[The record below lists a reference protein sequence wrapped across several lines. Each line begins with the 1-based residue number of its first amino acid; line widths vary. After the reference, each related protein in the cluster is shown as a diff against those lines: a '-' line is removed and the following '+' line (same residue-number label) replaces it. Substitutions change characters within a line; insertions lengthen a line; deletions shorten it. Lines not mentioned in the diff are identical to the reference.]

1 MSIDFACPSCEKKFR
16 VKDELAGKSAKCS
29 KCNSRF
35 KVPMPVRKVPDL
47 EPLDAVGD
55 LGDWFDSELS
65 ASDSVTPASKGA
77 NVTGSASTG
86 KNCSACGNT
95 LATGAVICVACGF
108 DTRSGKKHVT
118 KKVLEADQPESKVK
132 HAAKQS
138 ASLARGALFSAI
150 GAALG
155 AAVWVA
161 VAIGLEVQIG
171 WIAWGLGFA
180 AGAGMAI
187 GHEDD
192 DGTTAGIIAGGISI
206 LGILGAKFYLFKHFT
221 SYFASNNE
229 MFETM
234 GEQGVALQQALTQAL
249 GENLSFSD
257 MFGPIDGLFILLAV
271 GSAYKIGSGQITD

>member
-1 MSIDFACPSCEKKFR
+1 MSIDFACPSCAKKFR

-55 LGDWFDSELS
+55 LGDWLDSELTE
-65 ASDSVTPASKGA
+65 SDSVVPASKNA
-77 NVTGSASTG
+77 KVADSESTG

-108 DTRSGKKHVT
+108 DTRTGKKHLT
-118 KKVLEADQPESKVK
+118 RKILEEGETDSKAKQV
-132 HAAKQS
+132 AKQS

-150 GAALG
+150 GAAIG
-155 AAVWVA
+155 AAVWVG
-161 VAIGLEVQIG
+161 VAIALELEIG

-221 SYFASNNE
+221 SFFGANSE
-229 MFETM
+229 AFEAM
-234 GEQGVALQQALTQAL
+234 GEQGVALQRALTQAL
-249 GENLSFSD
+249 GESLSFSD

-271 GSAYKIGSGQITD
+271 ASAYKIGSGQIMD